1 MNKEQ
6 NHMYITIGCCASF
19 LNP

>member
-6 NHMYITIGCCASF
+6 NHVYITIGCCASF